1 MGVINTMKIVINVS
15 WLPSFVVNTNCFR
28 NQYDLK
34 RIDYEKKIVLITII
48 PVLIT
53 IMNRLNIKNVEL
65 NEGIIN
71 CQRMTTN
78 CPRILATFVFGLL
91 GLGNLRDVF
100 F

>member
-71 CQRMTTN
+71 SQRMATN
-78 CPRILATFVFGLL
+78 YPRILAQINHFRNGPRPLA
-91 GLGNLRDVF
+91 RQS
-100 F
+100 